1 MLLYV
6 QYVRKCSLY
15 RLFLL
20 HIAYHDEWLVEIT
33 QCQTQLFAGLVGIIP
48 KARNLRLLLL
58 VLEFYSSLVD
68 VKDTSPTYPD
78 VL

>member
-1 MLLYV
+1 M
-6 QYVRKCSLY
+6 
-15 RLFLL
+15 
-20 HIAYHDEWLVEIT
+20 
-33 QCQTQLFAGLVGIIP
+33 QLFAGLVGIIP

-58 VLEFYSSLVD
+58 VLEFYSSLID

>member
-1 MLLYV
+1 MIVDKYKTDLPD
-6 QYVRKCSLY
+6 SLKDTFAKDTSP
-15 RLFLL
+15 LPDDDDT
-20 HIAYHDEWLVEIT
+20 A
-33 QCQTQLFAGLVGIIP
+33 QLFAGLVGIIP

-58 VLEFYSSLVD
+58 VLEFYSSLID